1 MSVKSKIVLNGLK
14 KELPTVRI
22 IEPFQPEVI
31 ECESKEDFS
40 EIIISDPEKY
50 NVMTTQQLNKIFK
63 IPGYKVTKI
72 KGELCLR
79 NIKACEKQSHSEL
92 ETINEE
98 IKNIKLAFN
107 QLSEQ
112 FDQIKQ
118 LLLTEN

>member
-1 MSVKSKIVLNGLK
+1 MTVKSKIVLNGLK

-40 EIIISDPEKY
+40 EIINSDPEKY

-79 NIKACEKQSHSEL
+79 NIKPCEKLGHT
-92 ETINEE
+92 ETLNEE
-98 IKNIKLAFN
+98 IKNIKIAFN

-112 FDQIKQ
+112 LDQIKQ
-118 LLLTEN
+118 LIFEPHQ